1 MEKGCIQV
9 YTGDG
14 KGKTTAAIGLT
25 IRALGAGLKVYFA
38 QFMKVPSS
46 SEHLILKRF
55 APQLTLKTWGKPCFI
70 ARREDLSPEFL
81 QEWEKSCVIFAKGQ
95 PPADYQALLEE
106 GLAQAAQAMHSGDY
120 DVVVLDE
127 INMAMHFELL
137 SVEAV
142 GSALAAR
149 QPGTEVVLTGRRC
162 PEAILAQADLV
173 TEMREIK
180 HYYQIGVEARVGIE
194 N

>member
-14 KGKTTAAIGLT
+14 KGKTTAAIGLS
-25 IRALGAGLKVYFA
+25 IRALGAGLRVYFV

-46 SEHLILKRF
+46 SEHRILQRF
-55 APQLTLKTWGKPCFI
+55 VPQLTLKTWGKPCFI

-81 QEWEKSCVIFAKGQ
+81 QEWEKSCVIFEKGQ
-95 PPADYQALLEE
+95 PPADYQALLEQ
-106 GLAQAAQAMHSGDY
+106 GLAEAAEAMHSGAY

-127 INMAMHFELL
+127 LNMAMHFELL
-137 SVEAV
+137 TPEAV
-142 GSALAAR
+142 LAALADR
-149 QPGTEVVLTGRRC
+149 HQGTEVVLTGRRC

-180 HYYQIGVEARVGIE
+180 HYYQIGVEARKGIE
-194 N
+194 S

>member
-81 QEWEKSCVIFAKGQ
+81 QEWGEKLRHLCKRASRPLI
-95 PPADYQALLEE
+95 
-106 GLAQAAQAMHSGDY
+106 
-120 DVVVLDE
+120 
-127 INMAMHFELL
+127 I
-137 SVEAV
+137 
-142 GSALAAR
+142 
-149 QPGTEVVLTGRRC
+149 RRC
-162 PEAILAQADLV
+162 WRKD
-173 TEMREIK
+173 
-180 HYYQIGVEARVGIE
+180 
-194 N
+194 

>member
-1 MEKGCIQV
+1 
-9 YTGDG
+9 
-14 KGKTTAAIGLT
+14 
-25 IRALGAGLKVYFA
+25 
-38 QFMKVPSS
+38 
-46 SEHLILKRF
+46 
-55 APQLTLKTWGKPCFI
+55 
-70 ARREDLSPEFL
+70 
-81 QEWEKSCVIFAKGQ
+81 
-95 PPADYQALLEE
+95 
-106 GLAQAAQAMHSGDY
+106 MHSGDY

-142 GSALAAR
+142 GSALADR